1 MDYRADGDVC
11 ASQSEGSMND
21 IYEGMRFYT
30 WVFGQVHIKRLTVDG
45 DKLKA
50 ECRSDA
56 GEALFL
62 SLAYI
67 RKLMGVR

>member
-1 MDYRADGDVC
+1 
-11 ASQSEGSMND
+11 MND

-67 RKLMGVR
+67 RKLLGAR